1 MPKYSADPYANSP
14 DIREEAPQVTD
25 NVVFVVD
32 DDASVR
38 YTAEPCHAK
47 AKGSIGGGRGP
58 VR

>member
-38 YTAEPCHAK
+38 HAAEPSHAK
-47 AKGSIGGGRGP
+47 AKCSIGCGRGP